1 MFAING
7 YYFGYCLL
15 TVIINY
21 IGERNMASNF
31 RGSSTRRT
39 CGALAALVCVST
51 PAWSQ
56 QSPEQSDV
64 GAERSGVEEVL
75 VMGSRLPSE
84 LNSMP
89 ISVNVIGQEEITK
102 QLAVTQDLQ
111 AILAQL
117 VPGLSLSN
125 QATINTYTSLRG
137 RKPVILVDGVP
148 VTSTLNDVS
157 RELSELDPWTIER
170 IEVVRG
176 SSALYGNSAGAGFIN
191 YITKRGRPGDTGFFA
206 EGGVSFSLTHAG
218 DSAQP
223 SIRVGASGG
232 NDKLDYL
239 AQGYFSES
247 NSYFDANGDRIPP
260 QPDGTSDSTF
270 RSFFGK
276 VGGYVGDGRIEA
288 SLSLYEQE
296 QKAQYLLVPGS
307 ILNGTPTTTVPGGL
321 EPGEAPRRNE
331 SLIANVAYVHPDVW
345 GNEFKAQL
353 YYLDTESVFQFARNR
368 FPLTSQPDGQSMNVT
383 KKYGVRLDFKR
394 DFSLFGLENGELLYG
409 LDFLRDDT
417 EAPLTDGR
425 AFGLPQLLESY
436 AGFVQ
441 AFARITPRWSVTA
454 GVRHER
460 ADLEIGD
467 FQSLFTLR
475 NVTGATLEYDATP
488 VNLGTVFSLTDRWD
502 VFLGYSQGFEV
513 QQFSFLWRD
522 TPADID
528 LRNSST
534 KPKPN
539 LIDSYET
546 GLRFGGDDVR
556 AELALFFV
564 ESTNGVSYVLNPA
577 NPTDASVRRAPDR
590 VWGAELSADWQA
602 SERWKLGGS
611 AAWME
616 GEADNNDDGSYE
628 TPLQNRRIPP
638 AKVTGYVEHDLT
650 EKWFVRLQGVW
661 WDGRNEFPAS
671 VGLQRFHEGEVTS
684 NFLVDLLSTYE
695 LPLGRLSFGV
705 NNLLNDDY
713 YTNYSEGFNRNDTYN
728 KATGATGM
736 IKYEV
741 NF

>member
-1 MFAING
+1 
-7 YYFGYCLL
+7 
-15 TVIINY
+15 
-21 IGERNMASNF
+21 MAS
-31 RGSSTRRT
+31 RTRDSVTVRT
-39 CGALAALVCVST
+39 YGAGALSALLYVST
-51 PAWSQ
+51 PAWAQQAATEGEPGSQ
-56 QSPEQSDV
+56 
-64 GAERSGVEEVL
+64 GRVEEIL

-84 LNSMP
+84 LTSMP
-89 ISVNVIGQEEITK
+89 ISVNVINEKEIAK
-102 QLAVTQDLQ
+102 QLGVTQDLQ

-117 VPGLSLSN
+117 VPGLSMSN

-191 YITKRGRPGDTGFFA
+191 YITKHGRASDPGVFA
-206 EGGVSFSLTHAG
+206 EGGVSFSLTHTS

-223 SIRVGASGG
+223 SIRLGASGG
-232 NDKLDYL
+232 NESWDYL

-247 NSYFDANGDRIPP
+247 NSFFDANGDRIPP
-260 QPDGTSDSTF
+260 QPDGVSDSAF

-288 SLSLYEQE
+288 SLSMYEHE
-296 QKAQYLLVPGS
+296 QKAQYQLVPGS
-307 ILNGTPTTTVPGGL
+307 VRTGRPTTTVPAGL
-321 EPGEAPRRNE
+321 LPGEEPRSNE
-331 SLIANVAYVHPDVW
+331 SLIANVAYVHPDVL

-353 YYLDTESVFQFARNR
+353 YYLDTESVFQFVRNR
-368 FPLTSQPDGQSMNVT
+368 FPRTPIPDGQSMNVT
-383 KKYGVRLDFKR
+383 KKYGVRLDLKR
-394 DFSLFGLENGELLYG
+394 DFAFWGLEDGELLYG
-409 LDFLRDDT
+409 VDFLRDDT

-460 ADLEIGD
+460 ADLEIGN
-467 FQSLFTLR
+467 FTSLFTLR
-475 NVTGATLEYDATP
+475 SVIGATLDYDATP
-488 VNLGTVFSLTDRWD
+488 VNLGTVFRLTDRWD

-528 LRNSST
+528 LRNSTT

-546 GLRFGGDDVR
+546 GLRFAGGDVKGEV
-556 AELALFFV
+556 AVFFV
-564 ESTNGVSYVLNPA
+564 ESTNGVSYVLNPL

-590 VWGAELSADWQA
+590 VWGVELSADWRA
-602 SERWKLGGS
+602 GDHWKLGGS

-616 GEADNNDDGSYE
+616 GEADNNDDGNFE

-638 AKVTGYVEHDLT
+638 AKVTAYVEHDLT
-650 EKWFVRLQGVW
+650 DRWFVRLQGVW

-671 VGLQRFHEGEVTS
+671 VGIERFHEGEVTS
-684 NFLVDLLSTYE
+684 NFLMDLLSTYE
-695 LPLGRLSFGV
+695 LPRGRLSVGI

-728 KATGATGM
+728 KATGATAS
-736 IKYEV
+736 IKYEI

>member
-1 MFAING
+1 MAG
-7 YYFGYCLL
+7 Y
-15 TVIINY
+15 
-21 IGERNMASNF
+21 S
-31 RGSSTRRT
+31 RGLSTLCV
-39 CGALAALVCVST
+39 CGAMTALIGAAPPS
-51 PAWSQ
+51 WSQ
-56 QSPEQSDV
+56 QAPAPTDV
-64 GAERSGVEEVL
+64 EGRGAVEEVM

-84 LNSMP
+84 LRSMP
-89 ISVNVIGQEEITK
+89 ISVNVISQEDITK
-102 QLAVTQDLQ
+102 QLGVTQDLQ

-137 RKPVILVDGVP
+137 RKPVILIDGVP

-191 YITKRGRPGDTGFFA
+191 YITKRGRPDAGFFV
-206 EGGVSFSLTHAG
+206 EGGTSFSLTHAS
-218 DSAQP
+218 DSLQP
-223 SIRVGASGG
+223 SIRVGASGS
-232 NDKLDYL
+232 DDQLDYIGT
-239 AQGYFSES
+239 AYFSES
-247 NSYFDANGDRIPP
+247 NSYFDADGERIPP

-276 VGGYVGDGRIEA
+276 IGSHLGNGRIEA
-288 SLSLYEQE
+288 SLSLYKHE
-296 QKAQYLLVPGS
+296 QKAQYQLVPGS
-307 ILNGTPTTTVPGGL
+307 VLNGRPTTTVPAGL
-321 EPGEAPRRNE
+321 LPGEEPRSNE
-331 SLIANVAYVHPDVW
+331 SLIANVAYAHPDVW
-345 GNEFKAQL
+345 GNELEAQL
-353 YYLDTESVFQFARNR
+353 YYLDTQSVFQFVRNR
-368 FPLTSQPDGQSMNVT
+368 FPLTSRPDGQSMNVT

-394 DFSLFGLENGELLYG
+394 DFTLFGLDDGELLYG
-409 LDFLRDDT
+409 LDFVRDDT

-460 ADLEIGD
+460 ADLEIGN

-475 NVTGATLEYDATP
+475 NVTGATLDYDATP

-502 VFLGYSQGFEV
+502 AFLGYSQGFEV

-522 TPADID
+522 TPANID
-528 LRNSST
+528 LRNTST

-546 GLRFGGDDVR
+546 GLRFNGTDVR
-556 AELALFFV
+556 AELAVFYV

-577 NPTDASVRRAPDR
+577 NPTDASVVRAPDR
-590 VWGAELSADWQA
+590 VNGVELSADWTV
-602 SERWKLGGS
+602 SERWKVGGS

-616 GEADNNDDGSYE
+616 GEADSNDDGSFE

-638 AKVTGYVEHDLT
+638 AKVTGHVETDLT
-650 EKWFVRLQGVW
+650 DRWFVRLQGVW

-671 VGLQRFHEGEVTS
+671 VGMQRFHEGEVTA
-684 NFLVDLLSTYE
+684 NFLLDLLSTYE

-713 YTNYSEGFNRNDTYN
+713 YTNYSQGFNRNDTYN